1 MPAPPY
7 LIKFSTHECTPVFLW
22 MPDERQGDGQADEKT
37 GSRNRVSRFPL
48 SPSVYT
54 WSSVLTVTT
63 ALVSQ
68 LLGTFN
74 EFLHPN

>member
-1 MPAPPY
+1 M
-7 LIKFSTHECTPVFLW
+7 KGSK
-22 MPDERQGDGQADEKT
+22 DGQADEKA
-37 GSRNRVSRFPL
+37 GSRNRVRAV
-48 SPSVYT
+48 SPQPHPVYT